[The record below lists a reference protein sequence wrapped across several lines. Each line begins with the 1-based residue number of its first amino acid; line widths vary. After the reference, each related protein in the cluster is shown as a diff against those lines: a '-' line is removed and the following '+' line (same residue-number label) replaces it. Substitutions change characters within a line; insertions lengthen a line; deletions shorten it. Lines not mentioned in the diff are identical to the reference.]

1 MSRPRR
7 AAALTPPRQAERFAY
22 YRELSIVY
30 EGTSLDI
37 PVHAPDISTRGMFIN
52 TAHKF
57 PEGAVLRICFR
68 LARTNCVVTARGEVR
83 YCLPGVGIGVE
94 FIGLPEDAQRAI
106 EEEAAGTISETR
118 R

>member
-1 MSRPRR
+1 MGRSRRV
-7 AAALTPPRQAERFAY
+7 ALAPPRQAERFAH

-30 EGTSLDI
+30 EGASLDI
-37 PVHAPDISTRGMFIN
+37 PVRAPDISIRGMFIN
-52 TAHKF
+52 TSQRF

-68 LARTNCVVTARGEVR
+68 LSRTNQPVTARGEVR

-94 FIGLPEDAQRAI
+94 FIGLPEEAQRAI
-106 EEEAAGTISETR
+106 EEEAGPATAGTR

>member
-1 MSRPRR
+1 MSLPRR
-7 AAALTPPRQAERFAY
+7 AAHTPPRQAERYAQ

-30 EGTSLDI
+30 EGANLDL
-37 PVHAPDISTRGMFIN
+37 PVRAPDISIHGMFIN
-52 TAHKF
+52 TAQKF

-68 LARTNCVVTARGEVR
+68 LSRTKFLISARGEVR

-106 EEEAAGTISETR
+106 EQEAAGAISEAR

>member
-1 MSRPRR
+1 MSLPRP
-7 AAALTPPRQAERFAY
+7 ATLTPPRQAERYAH

-37 PVHAPDISTRGMFIN
+37 PVRAPDISIHGMFIN

-68 LARTNCVVTARGEVR
+68 LSRTHFLITARGEVR
-83 YCLPGVGIGVE
+83 YCLPGVGVGVE
-94 FIGLPEDAQRAI
+94 FIGLPEAAQKAI
-106 EEEAAGTISETR
+106 EEEAGAAGSEVHG
-118 R
+118 